1 MAAAVLVAVAGQA
14 GSGKSRLAAR
24 IVERLNARRIDVS
37 SDLSPYPDGVQYAQA
52 ITSARAGLASGN
64 SMVVVGPFHTREARR
79 SLLRLAS
86 ETRSALLY
94 VECSANESVR
104 ARRIRRRAMSG
115 PDALSAAEAALWV
128 GRLMAEDPSFER
140 TGSEVP
146 RAAQMLVETTVG
158 IDIWGGLAASRV
170 EAWIAGAIPLALE
183 DQALSAG

>member
-24 IVERLNARRIDVS
+24 IVERLGARRIDVS
-37 SDLSPYPDGVQYAQA
+37 ADLSPCPEPVAYAQA
-52 ITSARAGLASGN
+52 MTNARAGLASG
-64 SMVVVGPFHTREARR
+64 SSVVLVGAFHTREARR
-79 SLLRLAS
+79 GLLRLAS

-104 ARRIRRRAMSG
+104 ARRIQRRAMSG
-115 PDALSAAEAALWV
+115 PDALSAAEAELWV
-128 GRLMAEDPSFER
+128 ARLMAEDASFER
-140 TGSEVP
+140 TGAEIP